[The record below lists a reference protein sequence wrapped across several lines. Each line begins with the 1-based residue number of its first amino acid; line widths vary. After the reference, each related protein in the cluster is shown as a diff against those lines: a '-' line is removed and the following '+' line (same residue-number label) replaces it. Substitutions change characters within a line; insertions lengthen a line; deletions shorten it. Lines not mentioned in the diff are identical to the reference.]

1 MNDTPARDE
10 RGQALSVLVVGV
22 VVTLLL
28 VAGLV
33 VDGGAKASAVRRA
46 QAAAAQAARA
56 AVDAGAVSRS
66 AGASLDVQAVRS
78 AARAVLVERG
88 VVGDVEIAGGVV
100 TVRSSDTERTLFLT
114 LLGIT
119 ELTGTGEASAG
130 LEG

>member
-33 VDGGAKASAVRRA
+33 VDGGAKASAVRRTTG
-46 QAAAAQAARA
+46 R
-56 AVDAGAVSRS
+56 VAVSRS